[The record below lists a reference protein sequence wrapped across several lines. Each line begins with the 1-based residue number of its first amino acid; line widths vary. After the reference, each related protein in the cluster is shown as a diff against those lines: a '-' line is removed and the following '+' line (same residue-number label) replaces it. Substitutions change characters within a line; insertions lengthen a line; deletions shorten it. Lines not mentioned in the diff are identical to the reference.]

1 MVKWNK
7 NTVRF
12 YLLLVPI
19 SDCQTNCWCVRVR
32 GFQSI
37 CCIFLKIRRPQISR
51 LIINCRLLVFMF
63 LFAFDSFV
71 EIPINN
77 TVYIIIHRCFLL
89 LTYKAGY
96 SPSTSLAGPLARNGS
111 GPVSRNGSGPLGP
124 LSRSNSLCGHPS
136 GQGDVVRGISTD
148 TWQHLLQPTQPCQFV
163 ENDCMVPCMVPL
175 LKHLLMGWPCLDE
188 RIPLGRESQ
197 GTVPA

>member
-1 MVKWNK
+1 MAYLNRSVNKRTQGIPKKMEKDGQVTSKKMVKWNK

-77 TVYIIIHRCFLL
+77 TVNIIIHRCFLL

-124 LSRSNSLCGHPS
+124 LSRSNSLCGHPF
-136 GQGDVVRGISTD
+136 GQGTLS
-148 TWQHLLQPTQPCQFV
+148 V
-163 ENDCMVPCMVPL
+163 EFQQTHGNTCCNPL
-175 LKHLLMGWPCLDE
+175 NHASL
-188 RIPLGRESQ
+188 
-197 GTVPA
+197 